1 MQGSARVPFLASA
14 MSLSELLKSEG
25 LSEALVKVAI
35 DAGWSINTF
44 RHAADSPAELEK
56 VLPEIFGSSELTRL
70 QVTQIRAAWSSLG
83 SQTAQPTASSQP
95 HPADQGSWVESFAPK
110 ITSAKL
116 AELKK
121 KFLASY
127 TSELLTPSTMPS
139 LRLISLA
146 AHQEAKQDF
155 KWIPWKHR
163 MTEERAAD
171 LLISRPSKQPRLEML
186 GISSLLI
193 DEPPTLE
200 VSDNNLGISGV
211 QRILAVRDFALA
223 MVGSAHLVRLK
234 SYRSKF
240 LQLLTQRYEPA
251 SGLRPPSIL
260 EAQQADCKLWQ
271 LIYSLVQDKDW
282 KLNDAIFE
290 ITEVRGDMASL
301 LQARPKPLQHPRPED
316 KGGKGKGLNRLM
328 SESWRGGFS
337 EKGKGQGKEKGQK
350 GKGSSKGASSSWVKN
365 VQVNGEAKQLC
376 MLWQSGK
383 CSRGANCAFIHACA
397 YPKSD
402 GTACMSKSHNAMNHA
417 NTSH

>member
-1 MQGSARVPFLASA
+1 

-70 QVTQIRAAWSSLG
+70 QVAQIRAAWSSLG

-127 TSELLTPSTMPS
+127 TSELLTPSTVPS

-155 KWIPWKHR
+155 KCIPWKHR

-223 MVGSAHLVRLK
+223 MV
-234 SYRSKF
+234 
-240 LQLLTQRYEPA
+240 YEPA

-301 LQARPKPLQHPRPED
+301 LQARPKPLQHPRPAD

>member
-1 MQGSARVPFLASA
+1 M
-14 MSLSELLKSEG
+14 
-25 LSEALVKVAI
+25 
-35 DAGWSINTF
+35 
-44 RHAADSPAELEK
+44 
-56 VLPEIFGSSELTRL
+56 
-70 QVTQIRAAWSSLG
+70 G
-83 SQTAQPTASSQP
+83 SQPAQPTASSQP
-95 HPADQGSWVESFAPK
+95 HPADQGSRVESFAPK
-110 ITSAKL
+110 ITSAHL

-121 KFLASY
+121 KFLVSY
-127 TSELLTPSTMPS
+127 TSVLLTPSTMPS

-211 QRILAVRDFALA
+211 QRILAVHDFALA
-223 MVGSAHLVRLK
+223 MVGSAHLARLK
-234 SYRSKF
+234 SYSSKF

-271 LIYSLVQDKDW
+271 SIYSLVQDKDW

-301 LQARPKPLQHPRPED
+301 LQARPKPLQHPRPSD
-316 KGGKGKGLNRLM
+316 KGGKGKVLSRFM
-328 SESWRGGFS
+328 SESWKGGFS
-337 EKGKGQGKEKGQK
+337 EKGKGQGKDRGQK
-350 GKGSSKGASSSWVKN
+350 GKGSSKGASSSWVKH

-402 GTACMSKSHNAMNHA
+402 GTACMSKTHNAMNHA